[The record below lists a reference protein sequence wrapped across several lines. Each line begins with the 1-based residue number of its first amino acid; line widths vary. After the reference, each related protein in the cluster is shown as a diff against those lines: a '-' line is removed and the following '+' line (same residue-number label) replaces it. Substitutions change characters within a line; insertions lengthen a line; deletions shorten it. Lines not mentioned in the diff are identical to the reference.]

1 MLKRKWLAISAALA
15 ALSLVATA
23 CGSGGG
29 SGTGGGSESGSG
41 TIKIGVTAPL
51 SGDYA
56 SAGTDIVNA
65 AKLAAEE
72 INSSGGLL
80 GKQIEIVAEDD
91 QCDSQVGVQAAQKLM
106 DEGVVAVAG
115 GYCSSASIP
124 ETQELAKKH
133 IAFVADASTNPD
145 LTEKNPGNVFRV
157 IGRDDQQGPFAAKFM
172 KEVLGAKKAAVI
184 HDNTTYAK
192 GLADEAK
199 KGLEENGVQVVYFD
213 AITPGEKDY
222 TSTLTRIKSL
232 NPDVIYFT
240 GYFAEGGILVKQSR
254 ELGIT
259 ATFMGGDAN
268 QDPTLIATAGD
279 KAEGMIITT
288 APLPQFLTGAQDFVN
303 NYKSKYNQDPGPYS
317 VYEYDCVK
325 VVADAIK
332 RANSTDPAK
341 IVEALKQTKGYKGL
355 TGDITFNEKGDRT
368 GELYIT
374 TIVKDGKFT
383 PYKKFENGQW
393 VDIQ

>member
-1 MLKRKWLAISAALA
+1 MAKRKWLSLAAALA
-15 ALSLVATA
+15 GLALVVTA

-29 SGTGGGSESGSG
+29 GAGGSESGAAG

-65 AKLAAEE
+65 AKLAADE
-72 INSSGGLL
+72 INAKGGVL
-80 GKQIEIVAEDD
+80 GKKIEIVAEDD

-124 ETQELAKKH
+124 ETGVLAQKH
-133 IAFVADASTNPD
+133 VAFVADASTNPD
-145 LTEKNPGNVFRV
+145 LTDKNPGNVFRV
-157 IGRDDQQGPFAAKFM
+157 IGRDDQQGPFAAKFIA
-172 KEVLGAKKAAVI
+172 EVLGAKKAAVI

-192 GLADEAK
+192 GLAEEAK
-199 KGLEENGVQVVYFD
+199 KGLEADGVQVVYFD

-222 TSTLTRIKSL
+222 TSTLTTVKGL
-232 NPDVIYFT
+232 NPDVIYYT
-240 GYFAEGGILVKQSR
+240 GYFAEAGLLVKQAR

-259 ATFMGGDAN
+259 ATFMGGDAT

-288 APLPQFLTGAQDFVN
+288 APLPQFLTGAQDFVQS
-303 NYKSKYNQDPGPYS
+303 YKSKYGQDPGPYS

-325 VVADAIK
+325 LVADAIQ
-332 RANSTDPAK
+332 RANSTDPEK
-341 IVEALKQTKGYKGL
+341 IVEALKQTKNYKGL

-374 TIVKDGKFT
+374 TIVKDGKFQ
-383 PYKKFENGQW
+383 PYKKYENGQW